1 VGFDGAVGVFLLQF
15 GQDLAEIVTLEVAE
29 VLLGHFEMLANDLF
43 LAAFQQISGRVS
55 VYL

>member
-1 VGFDGAVGVFLLQF
+1 MGFDGAVGVFLLQF
-15 GQDLAEIVTLEVAE
+15 GQDFAEIVTLEVAE

>member
-43 LAAFQQISGRVS
+43 LIAFQQISGRVS
-55 VYL
+55 ADL